1 MIALSFEPQPV
12 VQDLYDLA
20 NAEGELLSVAAKM
33 RLGIDEE
40 RDEDGFTDNEYVLT
54 DIAYQLAQALVFGRF
69 THSASEPLLHDVLAL
84 GEKVNRKLGSLFLY
98 RERRCKVLSGTGS
111 DRIFIAFA

>member
-1 MIALSFEPQPV
+1 MQR
-12 VQDLYDLA
+12 
-20 NAEGELLSVAAKM
+20 ELLSVAAKM

-84 GEKVNRKLGSLFLY
+84 
-98 RERRCKVLSGTGS
+98 ERR
-111 DRIFIAFA
+111 

>member
-54 DIAYQLAQALVFGRF
+54 DIAYQLAQALG
-69 THSASEPLLHDVLAL
+69 
-84 GEKVNRKLGSLFLY
+84 KVRTS
-98 RERRCKVLSGTGS
+98 S
-111 DRIFIAFA
+111 

>member
-1 MIALSFEPQPV
+1 
-12 VQDLYDLA
+12 
-20 NAEGELLSVAAKM
+20 M

-84 GEKVNRKLGSLFLY
+84 GEKVNRKPGSLFLY

-111 DRIFIAFA
+111 DGIL

>member
-20 NAEGELLSVAAKM
+20 NAEELLSVAAKM

-84 GEKVNRKLGSLFLY
+84 GEKVNREAGLIISIP
-98 RERRCKVLSGTGS
+98 GTQMQS
-111 DRIFIAFA
+111 ALWHWKR

>member
-1 MIALSFEPQPV
+1 MIALSFEPQSV

-20 NAEGELLSVAAKM
+20 KAEGELLFVAAKM

-84 GEKVNRKLGSLFLY
+84 GEKVNREAWAHYFYTGNADAKCSLALEAMGY
-98 RERRCKVLSGTGS
+98 L
-111 DRIFIAFA
+111 

>member
-1 MIALSFEPQPV
+1 MQR
-12 VQDLYDLA
+12 
-20 NAEGELLSVAAKM
+20 ELLSVAAKM

-84 GEKVNRKLGSLFLY
+84 GEKVNRKPGLIISIP
-98 RERRCKVLSGTGS
+98 GTQMQS
-111 DRIFIAFA
+111 ALWHWKR